1 MSKLRTYFG
10 RFVYMFAKYLPI
22 SYNRFGK
29 VGKVFR
35 SFSARLI
42 LSKCG
47 SNVNIERKAR
57 FSSKCTVGNNS
68 GIGVNATFFGE
79 VHIGD
84 NVLMGENCTIYT
96 RNHNVMDCSKLI
108 IEQGYAEEQP
118 VTIGND
124 VWIGGNVTILPGV
137 NVGDHSVIGACSVV
151 TKDVPEWAI
160 VAGNPAS
167 VKKYRNSTI

>member
-84 NVLMGENCTIYT
+84 NVLMGENCTIT
-96 RNHNVMDCSKLI
+96 SVALKNKQTEFLDKNKKSFTM
-108 IEQGYAEEQP
+108 
-118 VTIGND
+118 
-124 VWIGGNVTILPGV
+124 
-137 NVGDHSVIGACSVV
+137 VGKM
-151 TKDVPEWAI
+151 TYPR
-160 VAGNPAS
+160 PL
-167 VKKYRNSTI
+167 

>member
-108 IEQGYAEEQP
+108 IDRAM
-118 VTIGND
+118 
-124 VWIGGNVTILPGV
+124 L
-137 NVGDHSVIGACSVV
+137 
-151 TKDVPEWAI
+151 
-160 VAGNPAS
+160 
-167 VKKYRNSTI
+167 RNSQSQ